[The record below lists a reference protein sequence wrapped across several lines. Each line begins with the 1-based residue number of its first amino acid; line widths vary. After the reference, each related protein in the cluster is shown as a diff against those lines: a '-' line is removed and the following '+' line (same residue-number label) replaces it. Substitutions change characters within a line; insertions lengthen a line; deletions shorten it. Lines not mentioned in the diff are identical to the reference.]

1 MRLRP
6 LDKDDRDAY
15 LREILPRLLTVRLK
29 AGRVDLRW
37 LVPSW
42 ALEEPLRFL
51 LRVASLAGAVAPE
64 RARWLA
70 AAVRLPL
77 GARWTPPPSHAAT
90 SRTGTSRTGTSRT
103 GAPRTGEPRTGP
115 ARWWPA
121 ADAFF
126 SEADRDLLA
135 LPDGVPLVDVQA
147 GDARIVVAEIR
158 P

>member
-6 LDKDDRDAY
+6 LDRDDRDAY
-15 LREILPRLLTVRLK
+15 LREIRPRLLTLRLT

-37 LVPSW
+37 LVPSC

-51 LRVASLAGAVAPE
+51 LRLASLAIAIAPE
-64 RARWLA
+64 RARRLTGGVGLA
-70 AAVRLPL
+70 EGDP
-77 GARWTPPPSHAAT
+77 TPS
-90 SRTGTSRTGTSRT
+90 
-103 GAPRTGEPRTGP
+103 AP
-115 ARWWPA
+115 WWRA

-135 LPDGVPLVDVQA
+135 LPEGVPLVDVRA
-147 GDARIVVAEIR
+147 ADTRIVVAEIR

>member
-15 LREILPRLLTVRLK
+15 LREIRPRLLTVKLV
-29 AGRVDLRW
+29 AGSVDLRW

-51 LRVASLAGAVAPE
+51 LRVASLAIAVAPE

-70 AAVRLPL
+70 GAVR
-77 GARWTPPPSHAAT
+77 HA
-90 SRTGTSRTGTSRT
+90 
-103 GAPRTGEPRTGP
+103 PVPRTGP
-115 ARWWPA
+115 AGWWPA
-121 ADAFF
+121 VDAFF

-135 LPDGVPLVDVQA
+135 LPEGVPLVDVQA
-147 GDARIVVAEIR
+147 ADTRIVVAEIR
-158 P
+158 A

>member
-15 LREILPRLLTVRLK
+15 LREIRPRLLTLRLN
-29 AGRVDLRW
+29 AGKVHLRW

-51 LRVASLAGAVAPE
+51 LRVASLAIAVAPD
-64 RARWLA
+64 RARSLA
-70 AAVRLPL
+70 SAV
-77 GARWTPPPSHAAT
+77 GHAHVGPAQV
-90 SRTGTSRTGTSRT
+90 SRS
-103 GAPRTGEPRTGP
+103 GP

-147 GDARIVVAEIR
+147 ADARIVVAEVR

>member
-6 LDKDDRDAY
+6 LDRDDRDAY
-15 LREILPRLLTVRLK
+15 LREIRPRLLTLRLK
-29 AGRVDLRW
+29 AGRLDLRW

-42 ALEEPLRFL
+42 AVEEPIRFL
-51 LRVASLAGAVAPE
+51 LRATSLAIAVAPE

-70 AAVRLPL
+70 AAA
-77 GARWTPPPSHAAT
+77 GSAARPAPGDATPS
-90 SRTGTSRTGTSRT
+90 
-103 GAPRTGEPRTGP
+103 
-115 ARWWPA
+115 ARWWRA

-135 LPDGVPLVDVQA
+135 LPDGVPLVDVRA
-147 GDARIVVAEIR
+147 ADARIVVAEMR

>member
-103 GAPRTGEPRTGP
+103 GP